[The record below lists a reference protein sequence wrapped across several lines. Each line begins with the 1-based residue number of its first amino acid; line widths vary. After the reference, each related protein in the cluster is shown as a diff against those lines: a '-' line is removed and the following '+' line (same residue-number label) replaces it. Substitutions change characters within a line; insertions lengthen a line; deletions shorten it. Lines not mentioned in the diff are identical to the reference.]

1 MASSQRIL
9 CIDVGSTNLK
19 VGEFAVDG
27 RNVTLLKYRIQDLGL
42 DPNKEQE
49 RFPFILEGIQTAMG
63 ALGSKPAPVYC
74 SLLGSNVFVK
84 FIKLPPVTP
93 DQIDQMVGFEAQQNV
108 PFPIDEVVWD
118 YQLVGGGNGREYEV
132 ALTAI
137 KGEFVEEMG
146 TALGT
151 CKLLPKVFDVGIFA
165 LVNAFRYHHAG
176 EGCNLLIDI
185 GAKTTNLVFIDGK
198 KVFCRSIQIA
208 GVEITQKISNEF
220 GEPYAAAE
228 TLKRGKGY
236 VGLGGAYADPPDE
249 HAARIS
255 KIARNTFTRLHAEVT
270 RSIAFFRNQQ
280 GGSTPQAVYITG
292 GTAAMPYADL
302 FFKEKLS
309 VPVQRFNPLENIG
322 IGPEVDPGAVSSDL
336 VYFGPLVGL
345 ALRAQGDCPIEVN
358 LIPKSVKIKQSQK
371 ARAPLLVVSLLCVAG
386 AFGLLGGSAFVRAQQ
401 IKSDTAQLEAALAN
415 RESISRRIQAV
426 ETELNAAV
434 ARAVLL
440 ERLAAQRA
448 FWPILLSALSEKVP
462 VGVWV
467 TQMNLQAN
475 GGPIDVPVV
484 TAPPPPPGPARGP
497 ARGPQGGQPPPA
509 PEVLNLAPEANELLL
524 RGYVESAVQEA
535 DPGVLNRFEQGLLAS
550 GLFEEV
556 KIADNESP
564 DGDAIALRFT
574 IRAKLKPEA
583 ALDLKP

>member
-1 MASSQRIL
+1 MASPKRIL

-19 VGEFAVDG
+19 VGEFAVDAQ
-27 RNVTLLKYRIQDLGL
+27 NVTLLKYRVQDLGL

-49 RFPFILEGIQTAMG
+49 RFPFILEGIQKAV
-63 ALGSKPAPVYC
+63 ASLGVKSAPVNC

-108 PFPIDEVVWD
+108 PFPIAEVVWD
-118 YQLVGGGNGREYEV
+118 YQLVGGGNGREYEI

-146 TALGT
+146 TALAT
-151 CKLLPKVFDVGIFA
+151 CKLLPQVFDVGIFA
-165 LVNAFRYHHAG
+165 LINAFRYHHSG
-176 EGCNLLIDI
+176 SECNLLIDI
-185 GAKTTNLVFIDGK
+185 GARTTNLVFIEGN

-208 GVEITQKISNEF
+208 GVQITQNISNEF
-220 GEPYAAAE
+220 QEPHAAAE

-236 VGLGGAYADPPDE
+236 VGLGGAYADPPDRD
-249 HAARIS
+249 AARIA
-255 KIARNTFTRLHAEVT
+255 KIARSVFTRLHAEVT

-280 GGSTPQAVYITG
+280 GGSTPQAVYLTG
-292 GTAAMPYADL
+292 GTSAMPYADL
-302 FFKEKLS
+302 FFNEKLS
-309 VPVQRFNPLENIG
+309 VPVYRFNPLQNVG
-322 IGPEVDPGAVSSDL
+322 LGPEVDQQAATSDL
-336 VYFGPLVGL
+336 VYLGPLVGL

-371 ARAPLLVVSLLCVAG
+371 SRGPLLVAALICFAA
-386 AFGLLGGSAFVRAQQ
+386 AFGILGGSALIRAQQ
-401 IKSDTAQLEAALAN
+401 IKADTAKLETALRS
-415 RESISRRIQAV
+415 REAISKQIQAV
-426 ETELNAAV
+426 ESELKANED
-434 ARAVLL
+434 RAVML

-448 FWPILLSALSEKVP
+448 FWPILLNELTGKVP

-475 GGPIDVPVV
+475 GGAIDVPVV
-484 TAPPPPPGPARGP
+484 TAPPPPPGPTRGP
-497 ARGPQGGQPPPA
+497 RRGPQEPTPPSEPA
-509 PEVLNLAPEANELLL
+509 ILNLAPEANELVL

-535 DPGVLNRFEQGLLAS
+535 DPGILNRFEQRLMAS

-574 IRAKLKPEA
+574 IRAKFKPEA
-583 ALDLKP
+583 VLDLKP